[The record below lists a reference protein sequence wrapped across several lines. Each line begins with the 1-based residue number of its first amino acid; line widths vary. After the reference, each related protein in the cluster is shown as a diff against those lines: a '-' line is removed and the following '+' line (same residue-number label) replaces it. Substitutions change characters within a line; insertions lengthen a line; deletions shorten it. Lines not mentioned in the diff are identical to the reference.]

1 MAYDGSIKIDTKLD
15 TSGLQTGLSKL
26 GGIARSGLKAT
37 MTAIGAVGTG
47 LLAAGGFATKAGIE
61 FESAFA
67 GIRKTVD
74 ATEEQFA
81 QLEAGILSMSKRIPQ
96 SAAELSSIGEAAGQL
111 GIKTE
116 NIEGFI
122 ETMANLGVATNMTSE
137 EAATSLARLAN
148 ITQMPQTEFNKLGS
162 VIVALGNNLATT
174 ESEIT
179 AMGLRIAGAANQVG
193 MSEAEI
199 MAFSGALSS
208 VGIEAEA
215 GGTAFSTLISKMNLA
230 TAQGGKD
237 LQNFASVAG
246 MSADEFKQSFEQDA
260 SGAILSFVKGLA
272 NVNESGGSAIAVL
285 DEIGLSDIRMR
296 DAMLRAAGA
305 SDVFSEALNIGTQA
319 WDENT
324 ALTKE
329 AEQRYKTMESRIQLL
344 KNGVT
349 NLGIAFYQSTNENI
363 GGAVDLASDYINQL
377 EDAFKNN
384 GIEGLVEK
392 LGDVFADLTTH
403 IAKSAPKMIDAAVK
417 MINSFVK
424 GIQKN
429 AGKIAEGAAK
439 IVKALVDGIM
449 KLIPTIISTAKKI
462 VSEFAKELGKAVPLL
477 KPFTGAIQLIAG
489 NLKTLIPL
497 VLSVAAAMKTWSI
510 IKTIQSTVNG
520 ITAAWKGATA
530 ALAAHEAA
538 QRLMLVT
545 SNGGLTLMQSLV
557 GVLTGKISLLAVA
570 QGLATKAQTALNVA
584 LNSNIIGVVVVAVA
598 ALAAGLTALF
608 HVINSSAKKAQE
620 QIQSNA
626 DSVTSFSE
634 AINNA
639 KGDVADYNKILSDT
653 GKTAEGIDDEIK
665 QLEDNITKALSEAI
679 ASQKGLRDQDI
690 KNIEQYMEDM
700 RRLQDEKL
708 GIYRTQQITVLR
720 KMQTESGEIT
730 QEGQAKYIAE
740 AKTALEESNKI
751 AEEQY
756 NTEVA
761 IIENTYKAK
770 NEIGSEGHK
779 RALIDAKSNYE
790 SLIAENQKYY
800 NETTKTAETNIRSLT
815 SSQEKQWSS
824 LAGLAA
830 KFSTTGKSEFEKLNY
845 SWSDFF
851 HVFDGANNI
860 YAQEL
865 AQMDLDTAN
874 ALLGMALT
882 VKESGQPIDTETQA
896 ILTNIVT
903 SFANLPGSMDET
915 GQQALLGII
924 SGMETQIPGLQNAS
938 EMSATEICNVL
949 AETFGIQLPETKNI
963 FQSLY
968 EDLPKIASEQLNKIV
983 ENIKSWAKE
992 TKDNMEKGI
1001 KEAIDKVKEKF
1012 NNLPEDIGY
1021 ALGSAARKVVEFI
1034 DDVKKW
1040 FSELPGSVKKWM
1052 TETWEKVKT
1061 WASDTLSTVQTE
1073 VPKITNNIAKWFQ
1086 ELPGKLKE
1094 IGYNMIQGLWNGVKN
1109 AWDKVSGAFTGLI
1122 DGIKRGFT
1130 GPKGFDEHS
1139 PSKWAKGVGS
1149 YLLEGLQIGMEKQK
1163 KNTIKS
1169 LTGLLTQTKE
1179 AGKKVMGIRSPST
1192 VMRDEIGAQIDR
1204 GIAEGIREN
1213 SDTVLDEFNTLL
1225 DALKDKRELNIIS
1238 EEEYHTQLEALTR
1251 EHLDENSK
1259 EWREHMTEVYQY
1271 QQETYEKSINAAED
1285 AYTKIADTAKSKL
1298 DEILKAQ
1305 ESFKEKMTSGSL
1317 IGTIYSETDGSRTQT
1332 GTYLNDP
1339 NYSAKA
1345 MVAYA
1350 EQIKKIQALAGDNAG
1365 FISQI
1370 LREMDLATGQQ
1381 FLNTLLNMEPG
1392 KLDAFLKGLTE
1403 NAVSKLNNME
1413 NSEKLN
1419 FADMLFYMSG
1429 TDKKSAVQMIT
1440 EQMEGITSEA
1450 AAAQTIA
1457 DLLWEPDNAQLKAE
1471 TGQSFYA
1478 EFGESLPADF
1488 WQFGEDAAANF
1499 AKSFVDKASSEET
1512 QTEIKAAGEAAG
1524 DTFVAGVSESLS
1536 KETMKA
1542 ELEKTFGTVPDS
1554 FFDLGEDSADSF
1566 GEGFTSRLK
1575 AIFANMQN
1583 AVAGMQAS
1591 MSPVLV
1597 GGGTVGNIST
1607 YNASYNFYGSGQTVS
1622 QQLQASRQHSEIT
1635 RMRGN

>member
-26 GGIARSGLKAT
+26 GGIAKSGLKAT
-37 MTAIGAVGTG
+37 VTAIGAVGTG

-74 ATEEQFA
+74 ATEEQFE

-439 IVKALVDGIM
+439 IVKALVDGIV

-477 KPFTGAIQLIAG
+477 KPFTGAIQLITD
-489 NLKTLIPL
+489 NLNILAPAI
-497 VLSVAAAMKTWSI
+497 LSAVGAMKAWSI
-510 IKTIQSTVNG
+510 VQTVTKMVTGLST
-520 ITAAWKGATA
+520 TFK
-530 ALAAHEAA
+530 ALAGDVNWYVASLNIAKITEIAHLEA
-538 QRLMLVT
+538 M
-545 SNGGLTLMQSLV
+545 TLKEVLV
-557 GVLTGKISLLAVA
+557 GTLTGKIK
-570 QGLATKAQTALNVA
+570 LATAAQYLWNAAMNA
-584 LNSNIIGVVVVAVA
+584 NPIGIVVTAVA
-598 ALAAGLTALF
+598 AFAAVLGALY
-608 HVINSSAKKAQE
+608 IATRQQSSIDSEFAMKLDNLKIKTDE
-620 QIQSNA
+620 LCEKTKEFN
-626 DSVTSFSE
+626 DSVKEGQKQHKDNVENIGLEADTSKRLADELFNLNSKQEKTVSDKTKMKEIVKELNERIPELKLNYNEETGALEANREETYKVIEAKRQLARQEAMTDLYTESVKNRTQAEFSMNQLLGQRKE
-634 AINNA
+634 IQKSINNLTYD
-639 KGDVADYNKILSDT
+639 KLGQRKKLSTEEADRLRELNGELSNVEIQISDT
-653 GKTAEGIDDEIK
+653 SKSWSTSISDIDYVNK
-665 QLEDNITKALSEAI
+665 QLGISSSET
-679 ASQKGLRDQDI
+679 SSSVRVSVDSI
-690 KNIEQYMEDM
+690 KDSIGSIPDS
-700 RRLQDEKL
+700 
-708 GIYRTQQITVLR
+708 
-720 KMQTESGEIT
+720 TESM
-730 QEGQAKYIAE
+730 
-740 AKTALEESNKI
+740 KTALSNFGNSMVTDSSKYGADFIIAWQNALNTASPEALASVEAFYSYVVSTMDNPGEFGEAANKGLDEYVNAWYTGTKDSNFGINDKTKEECERATETSSDGGYEAGKKHSESATQGASENPPDFTEPI
-751 AEEQY
+751 NTGADNAEPTASTRG
-756 NTEVA
+756 NGIGGMLVA
-761 IIENTYKAK
+761 AIKMPFGIDTS
-770 NEIGSEGHK
+770 IST
-779 RALIDAKSNYE
+779 ALSGLVTNASTDA
-790 SLIAENQKYY
+790 
-800 NETTKTAETNIRSLT
+800 ETTADTGGNSVGVRLV
-815 SSQEKQWSS
+815 QG
-824 LAGLAA
+824 LCAGI
-830 KFSTTGKSEFEKLNY
+830 N
-845 SWSDFF
+845 
-851 HVFDGANNI
+851 
-860 YAQEL
+860 
-865 AQMDLDTAN
+865 
-874 ALLGMALT
+874 
-882 VKESGQPIDTETQA
+882 
-896 ILTNIVT
+896 
-903 SFANLPGSMDET
+903 SM
-915 GQQALLGII
+915 
-924 SGMETQIPGLQNAS
+924 
-938 EMSATEICNVL
+938 
-949 AETFGIQLPETKNI
+949 
-963 FQSLY
+963 
-968 EDLPKIASEQLNKIV
+968 
-983 ENIKSWAKE
+983 W
-992 TKDNMEKGI
+992 
-1001 KEAIDKVKEKF
+1001 
-1012 NNLPEDIGY
+1012 
-1021 ALGSAARKVVEFI
+1021 
-1034 DDVKKW
+1034 
-1040 FSELPGSVKKWM
+1040 
-1052 TETWEKVKT
+1052 T
-1061 WASDTLSTVQTE
+1061 WASQQISGFV
-1073 VPKITNNIAKWFQ
+1073 NW
-1086 ELPGKLKE
+1086 
-1094 IGYNMIQGLWNGVKN
+1094 VK
-1109 AWDKVSGAFTGLI
+1109 SLFTG
-1122 DGIKRGFT
+1122 KQ
-1130 GPKGFDEHS
+1130 GFDEHS

-1213 SDTVLDEFNTLL
+1213 SDTVLDKFNTLL

-1259 EWREHMTEVYQY
+1259 EWRQHMMEVYQY
-1271 QQETYEKSINAAED
+1271 QQETYEKSIKAAED

-1298 DEILKAQ
+1298 DKILKAQ

-1317 IGTIYSETDGSRTQT
+1317 IGTIYSEADGSRTQI

-1339 NYSAKA
+1339 NYDARA
-1345 MVAYA
+1345 MTAYA
-1350 EQIKKIQALAGDNAG
+1350 EQIKKIQGLAGDNAG

-1381 FLNTLLNMEPG
+1381 FLNTLLNMDPA

-1403 NAVSKLNNME
+1403 NAVAKINSME

-1429 TDKKSAVQMIT
+1429 TDKKSAAQMIV
-1440 EQMEGITSEA
+1440 EQMAGIASEA
-1450 AAAQTIA
+1450 DAAQTLA
-1457 DLLWEPDNAQLKAE
+1457 DLLWGPDNAQLQAE
-1471 TGQSFYA
+1471 TENSFY
-1478 EFGESLPADF
+1478 EEYGQSLPADF

-1499 AKSFVDKASSEET
+1499 AKSFVDRTSSQES
-1512 QTEIKAAGEAAG
+1512 QAEIKAAGETAG
-1524 DTFVAGVSESLS
+1524 SAFAAGVSESLS

-1575 AIFANMQN
+1575 AIFANIQN
-1583 AVAGMQAS
+1583 AVASTMAS

>member
-26 GGIARSGLKAT
+26 GGIAKSGLKAT
-37 MTAIGAVGTG
+37 VTAIGAVGTG

-74 ATEEQFA
+74 ATEEQFE

-148 ITQMPQTEFNKLGS
+148 ITQMPQTEFDKLGS

-179 AMGLRIAGAANQVG
+179 AMALRIAGAANQVG
-193 MSEAEI
+193 MSEAQI

-246 MSADEFKQSFEQDA
+246 MSASEFKQAFEQDA
-260 SGAILSFVKGLA
+260 SGAIMAFINGLS

-319 WDENT
+319 WSENT

-363 GGAVDLASDYINQL
+363 GGAVDLASDYISQL

-403 IAKSAPKMIDAAVK
+403 VAKSAPKMIDAAAK
-417 MINSFVK
+417 MINSFVN

-439 IVKALVDGIM
+439 LVKALVDGIV
-449 KLIPTIISTAKKI
+449 KLIPSIIATAKKI
-462 VSEFAKELGKAVPLL
+462 VSEFAKELGNAVPLL
-477 KPFTGAIQLIAG
+477 KPFTGAIQLISDHL
-489 NLKTLIPL
+489 NTLIPL
-497 VLSVAAAMKTWSI
+497 VIGVAAAMKTWSI
-510 IKTIQSTVNG
+510 VQTVTKL
-520 ITAAWKGATA
+520 ITGLSVGFNTA
-530 ALAAHEAA
+530 ALSVSLYTASLNVAKITETAHLA
-538 QRLMLVT
+538 T
-545 SNGGLTLMQSLV
+545 LTTKEVVV
-557 GVLTGKISLLAVA
+557 GALTGKIGLVTAA
-570 QGLATKAQTALNVA
+570 QYLWNAAMNANP
-584 LNSNIIGVVVVAVA
+584 IGIVITAVA
-598 ALAAGLTALF
+598 ALAAGIGALYLVTQRQKSETDIIIQQTDDLCNKIYERKEAYDELKTSCKEQAEADLAQIDHVKVLYDELKTLADSEGRVTDANKDRAQFIIDELNSALGTEIEMNDNVVASLKGVGENIDEIIDKKKSEILLEANRDTYLQAIKNKNEELKNQKDLYEQLTEKQAELTAELSKPEHQQAPDTLF
-608 HVINSSAKKAQE
+608 NIRRE
-620 QIQSNA
+620 IQTLSGA
-626 DSVTSFSE
+626 YVTATEKVAEYS
-634 AINNA
+634 
-639 KGDVADYNKILSDT
+639 GDT
-653 GKTAEGIDDEIK
+653 
-665 QLEDNITKALSEAI
+665 
-679 ASQKGLRDQDI
+679 
-690 KNIEQYMEDM
+690 
-700 RRLQDEKL
+700 
-708 GIYRTQQITVLR
+708 
-720 KMQTESGEIT
+720 
-730 QEGQAKYIAE
+730 AKYEKAAE
-740 AKTALEESNKI
+740 LAVK
-751 AEEQY
+751 
-756 NTEVA
+756 
-761 IIENTYKAK
+761 
-770 NEIGSEGHK
+770 G
-779 RALIDAKSNYE
+779 
-790 SLIAENQKYY
+790 
-800 NETTKTAETNIRSLT
+800 
-815 SSQEKQWSS
+815 SSQEVEAALYGTEETYKTV
-824 LAGLAA
+824 AG
-830 KFSTTGKSEFEKLNY
+830 T
-845 SWSDFF
+845 
-851 HVFDGANNI
+851 V
-860 YAQEL
+860 Q
-865 AQMDLDTAN
+865 
-874 ALLGMALT
+874 LT
-882 VKESGQPIDTETQA
+882 EEQKRS
-896 ILTNIVT
+896 
-903 SFANLPGSMDET
+903 SFA
-915 GQQALLGII
+915 Q
-924 SGMETQIPGLQNAS
+924 
-938 EMSATEICNVL
+938 SA
-949 AETFGIQLPETKNI
+949 
-963 FQSLY
+963 
-968 EDLPKIASEQLNKIV
+968 IAIATS
-983 ENIKSWAKE
+983 AK
-992 TKDNMEKGI
+992 
-1001 KEAIDKVKEKF
+1001 
-1012 NNLPEDIGY
+1012 GY
-1021 ALGSAARKVVEFI
+1021 T
-1034 DDVKKW
+1034 DDVKNGIIKADSYMENYLADSLRAVVDGCKKSGEDIQTLVPI
-1040 FSELPGSVKKWM
+1040 FKQFGIDISKEVEEGTDIDFNAKIQEACQKVDTSSGEDVGKKESEAVEQGALENPPDFTESVNTGADNAEPTASTRGNGLGGTLISAIKM
-1052 TETWEKVKT
+1052 PFGTDTSVSTALSGLVTNASTNAETTADTGGNSVGVRLVQGLCAGINSMWT
-1061 WASDTLSTVQTE
+1061 WASQQISGFV
-1073 VPKITNNIAKWFQ
+1073 NW
-1086 ELPGKLKE
+1086 
-1094 IGYNMIQGLWNGVKN
+1094 VK
-1109 AWDKVSGAFTGLI
+1109 SLFTG
-1122 DGIKRGFT
+1122 KQ
-1130 GPKGFDEHS
+1130 GFDEHS

-1149 YLLEGLQIGMEKQK
+1149 YLLEGLQIGMEKQE

-1169 LTGLLTQTKE
+1169 LTNLLEQTKE
-1179 AGKKVMGIRSPST
+1179 AGKKAMGIRSTST

-1204 GIAEGIREN
+1204 GLAEGIKEN
-1213 SDTVLDEFNTLL
+1213 SEDVLKKFDELL
-1225 DALKDKRELNIIS
+1225 DALKDKHELGII
-1238 EEEYHTQLEALTR
+1238 EDADYYQQLEDLTR
-1251 EHLDENSK
+1251 KHLDKDSK
-1259 EWREHMTEVYQY
+1259 EWREHMMEVYSY
-1271 QQETYEKSINAAED
+1271 QQETYEKSIETAKEAYDESIKAAED

-1339 NYSAKA
+1339 NYSAQA
-1345 MVAYA
+1345 MTAYA
-1350 EQIKKIQALAGDNAG
+1350 EQIEKIQALAGDNAG
-1365 FISQI
+1365 YISQV
-1370 LREMDLATGQQ
+1370 LREMDLATGRE
-1381 FLNTLLNMEPG
+1381 FLNTLLTMEPG

-1403 NAVSKLNNME
+1403 EAVAKLNSME

-1419 FADMLFYMSG
+1419 FADMLFFMSG
-1429 TDKKSAVQMIT
+1429 TEKKSAAQMIT
-1440 EQMEGITSEA
+1440 EQMKGITSEA

-1457 DLLWEPDNAQLKAE
+1457 DLLWGPDNAQLKEE
-1471 TGQSFYA
+1471 TENAFLA

-1488 WQFGEDAAANF
+1488 WQFGEESAANF

-1542 ELEKTFGTVPDS
+1542 ELKKTFGTVPDS
-1554 FFDLGEDSADSF
+1554 FFDIGEDSADSF
-1566 GEGFTSRLK
+1566 GEGFTSRLRTL
-1575 AIFANMQN
+1575 FVNMQN
-1583 AVAGMQAS
+1583 AVASTMAS

-1597 GGGTVGNIST
+1597 GGGSTGNIST

-1622 QQLQASRQHSEIT
+1622 QQLQAVKQHSEIT
-1635 RMRGN
+1635 RMRGI